1 MMIKCSY
8 CKTRQVNNQ
17 ACPRIMTEPVCHEC
31 FDRYTTPAT
40 ESGENGDIK
49 RHFVGCSGA

>member
-17 ACPRIMTEPVCHEC
+17 TCPRIMTEPVCHEC